1 MSDEETGATAVA
13 DELVPAELQETHA
26 IVVASEDFR
35 QFANGM
41 LEMYRE
47 AHGVV
52 FDLTRTRDNDAARAL
67 RKRLV
72 STRTAVE
79 KRRTEGNRADRES
92 VADRIARRDQLA
104 ATLTD
109 IVRGLEEPID
119 AAIRADE
126 ARREREAEE
135 RRLAEEKRIT
145 ELRQRVDDI
154 TGVAVR
160 AVGMASAEIEAKLS
174 LVGRIEIDDSYQE
187 MQEAAH
193 HAKANTILRLNELL
207 TTARQQEA
215 ERAEAERNRVE
226 LEQLRAAQAQR
237 DREEAAAREARER
250 EEAAAREREEEA
262 RKLRQRQGQAAQD
275 AVAAIQAKQRGAL
288 TATVAGIEALITAV
302 KAIAP
307 AIDCGDFAG
316 QWTYARDLAI
326 EQLQELHGQKL
337 EQERQAEVLRAEA
350 ARARQIRGA
359 IETIKSYHTAYT
371 GEPEEAEAIAQAMVA
386 LQAIAVDEAT
396 FGDMMVVASAVK
408 EAAMTELGRLLVL
421 ARAPRQEPEPE
432 PVAPK
437 ASEPAPQ
444 ASEPTRATEETPRD
458 DDALSAD
465 AAPEMEPQQMYFGLL
480 DLCARIARDAER
492 TPAATKRGGPW
503 SVPAP
508 LIQELRDT
516 LPKVPMPGGQFYSPD
531 GTLMNANGSRSIFD
545 DVDQ

>member
-215 ERAEAERNRVE
+215 ERAEAER
-226 LEQLRAAQAQR
+226 QR
-237 DREEAAAREARER
+237 
-250 EEAAAREREEEA
+250 
-262 RKLRQRQGQAAQD
+262 L
-275 AVAAIQAKQRGAL
+275 
-288 TATVAGIEALITAV
+288 EALAGRHEI
-302 KAIAP
+302 AIVA
-307 AIDCGDFAG
+307 
-316 QWTYARDLAI
+316 QST
-326 EQLQELHGQKL
+326 
-337 EQERQAEVLRAEA
+337 
-350 ARARQIRGA
+350 RAR
-359 IETIKSYHTAYT
+359 S
-371 GEPEEAEAIAQAMVA
+371 
-386 LQAIAVDEAT
+386 
-396 FGDMMVVASAVK
+396 
-408 EAAMTELGRLLVL
+408 LV
-421 ARAPRQEPEPE
+421 P
-432 PVAPK
+432 
-437 ASEPAPQ
+437 
-444 ASEPTRATEETPRD
+444 PT
-458 DDALSAD
+458 
-465 AAPEMEPQQMYFGLL
+465 
-480 DLCARIARDAER
+480 
-492 TPAATKRGGPW
+492 
-503 SVPAP
+503 
-508 LIQELRDT
+508 
-516 LPKVPMPGGQFYSPD
+516 
-531 GTLMNANGSRSIFD
+531 FD
-545 DVDQ
+545 DVTRKLPVPCPVETRPPDTFARLAMRSRVSLWKPCTRAISTALSRICPDRTSGTRRFFVVMLESGRRGY